1 MNLDTLNLGAK
12 KNLVGIAYKFEAT
25 KRAHEKCQK
34 VVAYHLSES
43 GTRV

>member
-12 KNLVGIAYKFEAT
+12 KNLVGIAYKFEVT
-25 KRAHEKCQK
+25 SAHEKCQK